1 MNLLSVRRALLPW
14 VLLMSACKGEG
25 TVGPQGPQGLQGE
38 SGPAGAQGPRG
49 DVGPAGAQGPQGE
62 TGPAGAQGPRGEVGP
77 AGAPGSSGT
86 DRLLAARVRI
96 IPLEATA
103 LESGAALRAA
113 VDAVPSDGSQTW
125 VLKLGA
131 GTYDLGTTGLVL
143 KRGVFLEGSGVG
155 VSRITSSTAGD
166 GSVVGASNA
175 GLRLLTVINTGG
187 GTRSIAI
194 FNSHEGF
201 AVSEVRAEASAG
213 QSLTFGVYYQSS
225 NSITLSR
232 VESQATS
239 DRGRV
244 MGFAF
249 DQVGITLEDSKAVAQ
264 GTASAVESVIGV
276 GVAGKFGFLRRI
288 FVSASASNGARS
300 YGVEAAAQSVDI
312 VDSEVFSG
320 GATLSAA
327 LHAETPG
334 VSVRSSRLKGTGT
347 GGTFGIYADF
357 PAPAPGVRMGVDQS
371 SIEGYETSVYLKA
384 GSTARLGHT
393 KLYGGVFMEQGA
405 SALCLFTFQT
415 VQQDTLP
422 VDTSCL

>member
-1 MNLLSVRRALLPW
+1 MSLSSVRRALLPW
-14 VLLMSACKGEG
+14 VLLVSACKGEG

-38 SGPAGAQGPRG
+38 TGPAGAQGPRG
-49 DVGPAGAQGPQGE
+49 DVGLAGAQGLQGE
-62 TGPAGAQGPRGEVGP
+62 TGATGAQGPRGDVGP

-131 GTYDLGTTGLVL
+131 GTYDLGTAGLVL
-143 KRGVFLEGSGVG
+143 KQGVFLEGSGVG

-166 GSVVGASNA
+166 GSVVGASGA
-175 GLRLLTVINTGG
+175 GLRLLSVSNTGG
-187 GTRSIAI
+187 GTRSVAI
-194 FNSHEGF
+194 FNRDDGF
-201 AVSEVRAEASAG
+201 AVSEVRAEALAG
-213 QSLTFGVYYQSS
+213 QSLTFGVYYQSA
-225 NSITLSR
+225 NGITLSR
-232 VESQATS
+232 VESQASS

-249 DQVGITLEDSKAVAQ
+249 DQVGITLEDSKAVVQ

-276 GVAGKFGFLRRI
+276 GVAGNFGVLRRVFI
-288 FVSASASNGARS
+288 NASATNGARS
-300 YGVEAAAQSVDI
+300 FGVEAAAQDVDI

-334 VSVRSSRLKGTGT
+334 VSVRSSRLKGNGT
-347 GGTFGIYADF
+347 GAFGLYADF
-357 PAPAPGVRMGVDQS
+357 PAPTPGVRMGIDQS
-371 SIEGYETSVYLKA
+371 SIEGYETAVYLKA
-384 GSTARLGHT
+384 GSTARLGHA
-393 KLYGGVFMEQGA
+393 KLYGRVFVEQGA

-422 VDTSCL
+422 VDSNCL

>member
-1 MNLLSVRRALLPW
+1 M
-14 VLLMSACKGEG
+14 
-25 TVGPQGPQGLQGE
+25 
-38 SGPAGAQGPRG
+38 
-49 DVGPAGAQGPQGE
+49 
-62 TGPAGAQGPRGEVGP
+62 
-77 AGAPGSSGT
+77 
-86 DRLLAARVRI
+86 RI